1 MALASG
7 TKLSGVLGK
16 TRIKYGFYCP
26 GTVTFDWAYSHTD
39 PFGPIFDYPEYAING
54 GASVMFSTF
63 NQIGANIQNGSQTI
77 TLNANDTLYLIMST
91 IDNDIIPGNLTISNF
106 SAPTPAVG
114 GIATIWDSPIGGTNL
129 GGSPITVTPLVAG
142 TYNYYVEYTSLG
154 LGCTNPT
161 RDTVELTVSAGPT
174 ATASISPAT
183 TCNQTSATP
192 TAGATGGLAP
202 YTYAWSGG
210 LTDNTPFVANANGTY
225 TATAT
230 DANGCSATSTAVLT
244 VSPAAG
250 ILAPL
255 TSNHS
260 QDHGD
265 GFDINYYDAS
275 CDLIAT
281 VDDGM
286 GGNVLGLTTAT
297 VNVDATAGVHNGQPF
312 VRRWYQITPTSNGS
326 ADVILYIN
334 QSDFDDYNTVVAAPY
349 LALPTGPAD
358 ATGIANIRITKN
370 DDGGLGNNPI
380 VITPTVSWNGTY
392 WELSFNTP
400 SFSQF
405 RVHSVNAGNVP
416 LPATVITFTGE
427 KQSSSDLLSWTTA
440 SEQNNAYFNLQHSTD
455 GITFNTIAQVN
466 SKGVNGN
473 SQVRLDYQAENA
485 KPQLGHNYYRLEQV
499 DIDGRVSV
507 HAKVIDLIW
516 GADGSSVNIYPN
528 PTTDVL
534 NIDLYAPVAQN
545 TSVKV
550 LDMSGR
556 VVKQIDA
563 KSQAGA
569 NHIQLSLG
577 EIASGVYTVQVY
589 SNNKLS
595 FTSKVRKND

>member
-1 MALASG
+1 MYTLDNDNIPGALTLSNFVAPAQG
-7 TKLSGVLGK
+7 TG
-16 TRIKYGFYCP
+16 
-26 GTVTFDWAYSHTD
+26 GTVS
-39 PFGPIFDYPEYAING
+39 
-54 GASVMFSTF
+54 
-63 NQIGANIQNGSQTI
+63 
-77 TLNANDTLYLIMST
+77 
-91 IDNDIIPGNLTISNF
+91 
-106 SAPTPAVG
+106 
-114 GIATIWDSPIGGTNL
+114 IWDAPVGGTNL
-129 GGSPITVTPLVAG
+129 GAPPLTVTPALAG
-142 TYNYYVEYTSLG
+142 TYKYYVEYTALG
-154 LGCTNPT
+154 LGCVNPV
-161 RDTVELTVSAGPT
+161 RDTVELFVNSGPSV
-174 ATASISPAT
+174 TASITPAT

-192 TAGATGGLAP
+192 SATATGGQVPYTYVWTGGLAN
-202 YTYAWSGG
+202 G
-210 LTDNTPFVANANGTY
+210 TPFVANANGIY
-225 TATAT
+225 TVTAT
-230 DANGCSATSTAVLT
+230 DNNGCTGTTTAPLT
-244 VSPAAG
+244 VTAAAG

-297 VNVDATAGVHNGQPF
+297 VNVDAAAGTHNGQPF
-312 VRRWYQITPTSNGS
+312 VRRWYQITPTNNGT
-326 ADVILYIN
+326 ADVVLYIN
-334 QSDFDDYNTVVAAPY
+334 QSDFDDYNSVVAAPY
-349 LALPTGPAD
+349 LPLPTGPAD

-380 VITPTVSWNGTY
+380 VITPTVTWNGTY
-392 WELSFNTP
+392 WELAFNTP

-416 LPATVITFTGE
+416 LPATVINFSGI
-427 KQSSSDLLSWTTA
+427 KQASSDLLSWTTA

-455 GITFNTIAQVN
+455 GIEFNTIAKVN

-473 SQVRLDYQAENA
+473 SSVRLDYSAENMQP
-485 KPQLGHNYYRLEQV
+485 KLGHNYYRLEQV

-534 NIDLYAPVAQN
+534 NIDLYAASAQN

-556 VVKQIDA
+556 VVKQVEA

-577 EIASGVYTVQVY
+577 EVASGVYTVQVY
-589 SNNKLS
+589 SNNKLT

>member
-1 MALASG
+1 
-7 TKLSGVLGK
+7 
-16 TRIKYGFYCP
+16 
-26 GTVTFDWAYSHTD
+26 
-39 PFGPIFDYPEYAING
+39 
-54 GASVMFSTF
+54 
-63 NQIGANIQNGSQTI
+63 
-77 TLNANDTLYLIMST
+77 
-91 IDNDIIPGNLTISNF
+91 
-106 SAPTPAVG
+106 
-114 GIATIWDSPIGGTNL
+114 
-129 GGSPITVTPLVAG
+129 
-142 TYNYYVEYTSLG
+142 
-154 LGCTNPT
+154 
-161 RDTVELTVSAGPT
+161 
-174 ATASISPAT
+174 T

-202 YTYAWSGG
+202 YTFAWSGG

-230 DANGCSATSTAVLT
+230 DANGCSATSTAALT
-244 VSPAAG
+244 VTAASG
-250 ILAPL
+250 IIAPV

-265 GFDINYYDAS
+265 DFDINYYDAS

-286 GGNVLGLTTAT
+286 GGNVLGSTTAT
-297 VNVDATAGVHNGQPF
+297 VNVEATAGVHNGQPF

-358 ATGIANIRITKN
+358 VTGIANIRITKN

-380 VITPTVSWNGTY
+380 VITPSVNWNGTY

-416 LPATVITFTGE
+416 LPATVISFTGE
-427 KQSSSDLLSWTTA
+427 KQTSSDLLSWTTA

-455 GITFNTIAQVN
+455 GITFNTLAQVN
-466 SKGVNGN
+466 SKGLNGN
-473 SQVRLDYQAENA
+473 SQVRLEYQAENA

-534 NIDLYAPVAQN
+534 NVDLYAPTAQN